1 MGWRRLKIALIGVLI
16 LLPLIILSP
25 SAYADP
31 PQASENNNCIIY
43 AYTESS
49 DHKFLIDSNLKAF
62 GNNITIV
69 NNCDRIEVYT
79 NSNFTLSTNNSIV
92 KFPVNFGIQ
101 NISIITENRSI
112 NYFNVTIMPDRL
124 SWEFEYFEWQNDYDY
139 SVEEYI
145 SLTAS
150 QAKENWA
157 AILSIVLVFTLVTMV
172 YWNLINSYIDRN
184 YCEEVKL

>member
-1 MGWRRLKIALIGVLI
+1 MGWRRLKIALLGVLI
-16 LLPLIILSP
+16 LLPLVILSP

-31 PQASENNNCIIY
+31 PPAEGGNNCVIY

-79 NSNFTLSTNNSIV
+79 NSNFTLSTNQSIV

-101 NISIITENRSI
+101 NISIITDNRSI

>member
-1 MGWRRLKIALIGVLI
+1 M
-16 LLPLIILSP
+16 
-25 SAYADP
+25 
-31 PQASENNNCIIY
+31 CIR
-43 AYTESS
+43 
-49 DHKFLIDSNLKAF
+49 DS
-62 GNNITIV
+62 
-69 NNCDRIEVYT
+69 
-79 NSNFTLSTNNSIV
+79 
-92 KFPVNFGIQ
+92 
-101 NISIITENRSI
+101 
-112 NYFNVTIMPDRL
+112 FNVTIMPDRL

-139 SVEEYI
+139 SVEQYI